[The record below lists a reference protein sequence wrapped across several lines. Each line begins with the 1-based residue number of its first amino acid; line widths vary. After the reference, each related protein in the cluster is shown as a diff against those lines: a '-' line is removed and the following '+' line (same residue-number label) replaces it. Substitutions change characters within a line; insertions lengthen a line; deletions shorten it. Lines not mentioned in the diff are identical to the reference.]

1 MTQFYLC
8 QNRVKEEAANGRF
21 YEDEEEANVEVQDI
35 EKSNAN
41 DLVEERG
48 AIHGFDFFK
57 LPSEIASLI
66 AKNII
71 LVPPADCFDQKLL
84 LTNGTWFLM
93 KWKPILPGN
102 GSCSSRKITFACS
115 SIQDQSGILQVLT
128 QVIIR
133 MCNLLL

>member
-1 MTQFYLC
+1 MTQIFYLC
-8 QNRVKEEAANGRF
+8 QNRVKQEAANGRF
-21 YEDEEEANVEVQDI
+21 YEDEEKAIVEVQDI

-48 AIHGFDFFK
+48 VIHVFK

-93 KWKPILPGN
+93 KWKPILPRN